1 MKNTFLVLLG
11 VLFTFQVYSQT
22 VIEDTATLEFQNKR
36 WVEVLKVT
44 LDNGEVT
51 STVKPVG
58 DTSQVIPYFL
68 KRHATLSDSYVDLVK
83 RAMLSLNNSYNQIY
97 KDNSA
102 LQLSG
107 FPPLM
112 SVLSQTYESKY
123 VGVWK
128 LRGLDSKLNEVSI
141 LNKGGKIVLS
151 HGDKDYPI
159 LILSDK
165 HIKFLDY
172 PDKGNA
178 IDMFEIQNN
187 VFIDW
192 NQSIIILK

>member
-36 WVEVLKVT
+36 WVEVVKVT

-58 DTSQVIPYFL
+58 DTSQVIPYFV
-68 KRHATLSDSYVDLVK
+68 KRHAALSDSYVDLIK
-83 RAMLSLNNSYNQIY
+83 RSMLSLNNSYNQIY

-123 VGVWK
+123 VGVW
-128 LRGLDSKLNEVSI
+128 RFRNEELNIKQVTV
-141 LNKGGKIVLS
+141 LGKEGKVLLKNE
-151 HGDKDYPI
+151 DKEYQI
-159 LILSDK
+159 LIFGNK
-165 HIKFLDY
+165 HIRLLDY
-172 PDKGNA
+172 PEKGNM
-178 IDMFEIQNN
+178 IDMFELQTN

-192 NQSIIILK
+192 SQTFILFK

>member
-36 WVEVLKVT
+36 WVEVVKVT

-58 DTSQVIPYFL
+58 DTSQVIPYFI
-68 KRHATLSDSYVDLVK
+68 KRHAALSDSYVDLIK
-83 RAMLSLNNSYNQIY
+83 RSMLSLNNSYNQIY

-123 VGVWK
+123 VGVW
-128 LRGLDSKLNEVSI
+128 RFRNEELNIKQVTV
-141 LNKGGKIVLS
+141 LGKEGKVLLKNE
-151 HGDKDYPI
+151 DKEYQI
-159 LILSDK
+159 LIFGNK
-165 HIKFLDY
+165 HIRLLDY
-172 PDKGNA
+172 PEKGNM
-178 IDMFEIQNN
+178 IDMFELQTN

-192 NQSIIILK
+192 SQTFILFK

>member
-36 WVEVLKVT
+36 WVEVVKVT

-68 KRHATLSDSYVDLVK
+68 KRHAALSDSYVDLIK
-83 RAMLSLNNSYNQIY
+83 RSMLSLNNSYNQIY

-123 VGVWK
+123 VGVW
-128 LRGLDSKLNEVSI
+128 RFRNEELNIKQVTV
-141 LNKGGKIVLS
+141 LGKEGKVLLKNE
-151 HGDKDYPI
+151 DKEYQI
-159 LILSDK
+159 LIFGNR
-165 HIKFLDY
+165 HIRLLDY
-172 PDKGNA
+172 PEKGNM
-178 IDMFEIQNN
+178 IDMFEIQTN

-192 NQSIIILK
+192 SQTFILFK